1 MNSAPVRWF
10 KGFLVVFSLFTTTLF
25 FGALILS
32 LVPIKFILKK
42 TVWDKNIKEA
52 LYWLARS
59 WIYSNNGVYS
69 ILHKVEW
76 RIIGHTDLNPN
87 GKYLLISNHVS
98 SADILAVFVLAK
110 NRMPFPQFFFEAATA
125 LCAGFRSGPVELRDA
140 GDEALQ
146 SRIPEPQS

>member
-1 MNSAPVRWF
+1 MVQRIFGGFQPLHHDTVFRGSHPFSGSNQIYSEENRLGSEHQRSAL
-10 KGFLVVFSLFTTTLF
+10 LV
-25 FGALILS
+25 G
-32 LVPIKFILKK
+32 P
-42 TVWDKNIKEA
+42 
-52 LYWLARS
+52 S

-110 NRMPFPQFFFEAATA
+110 NRLPFPSFFKTATA
-125 LCAGFRSGPVELRDA
+125 LCAGFRAGPVELRDA

-146 SRIPEPQS
+146 SRIPEP